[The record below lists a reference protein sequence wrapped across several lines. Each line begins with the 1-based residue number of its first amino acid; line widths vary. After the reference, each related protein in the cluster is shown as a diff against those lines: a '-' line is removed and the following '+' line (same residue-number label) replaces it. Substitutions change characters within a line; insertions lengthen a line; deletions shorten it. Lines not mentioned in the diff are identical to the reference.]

1 MSTEDVSCEEAS
13 MADKVYVRELVLS
26 CRIGVTEAERAEKQR
41 VIVDL
46 TLELDLSQAGKSDR
60 LQDTLDYRLV
70 QRQVTDL
77 VAGSSFCLLERLAQ
91 AIADLCLGFPRV
103 RAVRVR
109 VDKPGALP
117 LADSTGVE
125 IERTEKGG
133 NQRWIRNA

>member
-1 MSTEDVSCEEAS
+1 
-13 MADKVYVRELVLS
+13 MADKIYVRQLVLP
-26 CRIGVTEAERAEKQR
+26 CRIGVTDEERAEKQR

-46 TLELDLSQAGKSDR
+46 TLDLDLSQAGKSDR

-70 QRQVTDL
+70 QQQVTDL
-77 VAGSSFCLLERLAQ
+77 VTGSPFCLLERLAQ
-91 AIADLCLGFPRV
+91 AIADVCLTLPRV

-109 VDKPGALP
+109 VDKPGALR

-125 IERTEKGG
+125 IERKDKGG